1 MFVYQLINFAI
12 IIVVLAIFGRK
23 TVKKIFGGHRDKVK
37 NELLEAE
44 KGFER
49 SRSAERLIEEENEK
63 ARAQREALILTSQK
77 HRKEAVEAASSGV
90 LEAEET
96 RRAEIKRELKAR
108 RIDMYENLRRRML
121 HKVAG
126 AVTELVAKEPYVSM
140 FRAAEEKIIDDIL
153 PMLRITN
160 GDRVYLLKHE
170 VLYVTIISA
179 FELPA
184 PLVKKVEDRATE
196 LLDKVNGKPSFR
208 VSVDPSLI
216 AGVQVRIGDTVYDS
230 TLKNHL
236 YNLATQLGEDSYISF
251 HNSDELYES
260 MLSQIQA
267 FEIKTDIYQR
277 GRVISVSDGIC
288 WLDGLADIMY
298 GELVEFDCGEK
309 GMILDI
315 EDDRIGCVV
324 FGSYEHIQ
332 EYSRVRRLGKMASVA
347 VGDKLLGRILGPL
360 GEPIDGKGSLHC
372 KEYRP
377 IEFKAP
383 GIIERQAVNEPL
395 YTGLKVV
402 DALIPI
408 GKGQRELI
416 IGDRQT
422 GKTAIAV
429 DTIINQKGKN
439 VICIY
444 VSIGQK
450 ETTIASIAKKLSM
463 AGAMSYTVIVSATAS
478 QTAPML
484 YVSTYAGVA
493 IGEYFMYSGKDVLI
507 IYDDLSKHAVAY
519 REMSLLLH
527 RPSGREAYPG
537 DVFYLH
543 SRLLERSARLSD
555 KLGGGSMTALPIIET
570 QAGDISAYIPT
581 NVISITDG
589 QIFLESSLFNEG
601 QRPAVNVGLSV
612 SRVGGSAQT
621 KAMRQ
626 VSGSLRMTLA
636 QYNEL
641 ASFSQFGSDLDK
653 STAEL
658 LERGKRMNAIL
669 CQKQYSPMPF
679 EKQVLVICTVSRGVA
694 DKVPISV
701 MDKYEKELLRYFE
714 INCPETLAKIAT
726 GNKMSDEFISEMIS
740 EASKFTEDFVC
751 RVSEA

>member
-1 MFVYQLINFAI
+1 MIWYQLINFA
-12 IIVVLAIFGRK
+12 VLFALLILIGRK
-23 TVKKIFGGHRDKVK
+23 TVKKIFCGHRDSVK
-37 NELLEAE
+37 RQLLEAE

-49 SRSAERLIEEENEK
+49 ARSAEEMIKEENERAK
-63 ARAQREALILTSQK
+63 AQEDAFLASSAAHRAEALEALLTGVADEEEIRRAQ
-77 HRKEAVEAASSGV
+77 
-90 LEAEET
+90 
-96 RRAEIKRELKAR
+96 IKRELKAR
-108 RIDMYENLRRRML
+108 RIDMYENLRRKML
-121 HKVAG
+121 HKVAL
-126 AVTELVAKEPYVSM
+126 AVTELVAREPYFSM
-140 FRAAEEKIIDDIL
+140 FRASEEKIIDDTL

-160 GDRVYLLKHE
+160 GDRVYLLKHD
-170 VLYVTIISA
+170 VLYVTLISA
-179 FELPA
+179 FELEQE
-184 PLVKKVEDRATE
+184 LVKKVENRVTE
-196 LLDKVNGKPSFR
+196 LLDRVNGKPSFR
-208 VSVDPSLI
+208 VLVDPSLI
-216 AGVQVRIGDTVYDS
+216 AGIQIRIGDTVYDS

-236 YNLATQLGEDSYISF
+236 YDLTTQLGEDSYISF
-251 HNSDELYES
+251 HNSEELYAS

-298 GELVEFDCGEK
+298 GELVEFDCGER

-332 EYSRVRRLGKMASVA
+332 EYSRVRRLGKMAGVA

-372 KEYRP
+372 KDYRP

-395 YTGLKVV
+395 YTGIKVI

-429 DTIINQKGKN
+429 DTIINQKGKD

-444 VSIGQK
+444 VGIGQK
-450 ETTIASIAKKLSM
+450 ETTIASIAKKLDD
-463 AGAMSYTVIVSATAS
+463 AGAMSYTIIISATAS

-484 YVSTYAGVA
+484 YVAPYAGAA
-493 IGEYFMYSGKDVLI
+493 IGEYFMYAGRDVLI

-519 REMSLLLH
+519 RELSLLLH

-555 KLGGGSMTALPIIET
+555 KNGGGSMTALPIIET

-589 QIFLESSLFNEG
+589 QIFLESGLFHEG

-636 QYNEL
+636 QYREL
-641 ASFSQFGSDLDK
+641 VSFSQFGSELDK

-669 CQKQYSPMPF
+669 SQKQYSPMPF
-679 EKQVLVICTVSRGVA
+679 EKQVLVICVVSRGVA
-694 DKVPISV
+694 DKVPVSV
-701 MDKYEKELLRYFE
+701 MDKYEKELLKYFE
-714 INCPETLAKIAT
+714 INCPELLSQIAI
-726 GNKMSDEFISEMIS
+726 GSKLSDMLISSIIS
-740 EASKFTEDFVC
+740 EACEFTKDFIC
-751 RVSEA
+751 QVSEA